1 MNQAVIDFMR
11 SEIKQGLKQLPED
24 WQLLFKR
31 MYSYPNG
38 NLSVL
43 PDLEKPIDKVVDDMP
58 VEKLDWALS
67 QVQKSIAKIQVNV

>member
-1 MNQAVIDFMR
+1 MNQSVIDFMR

-38 NLSVL
+38 SLSVL

>member
-11 SEIKQGLKQLPED
+11 SEIKKGLKQLPED

-38 NLSVL
+38 NLSEL

>member
-11 SEIKQGLKQLPED
+11 SEIKKGLKQLPED

>member
-1 MNQAVIDFMR
+1 MNQSVIDFMR
-11 SEIKQGLKQLPED
+11 SEIKKGLKQLPED

>member
-11 SEIKQGLKQLPED
+11 SEIKKGLKQLPED

-38 NLSVL
+38 S
-43 PDLEKPIDKVVDDMP
+43 DWDSRTKMAIDI
-58 VEKLDWALS
+58 VEKNFFNS
-67 QVQKSIAKIQVNV
+67 

>member
-1 MNQAVIDFMR
+1 MNQSVIDFMR